1 MLQALKEM
9 SGSKKAI
16 VFVVT
21 VAFMAAV
28 IFGGVETQAANDF
41 TEKLYLLAMA
51 YLGGQG
57 LADLG
62 RYAGEAYRS
71 GKVALE
77 TRDIGKPTSED
88 VTERVGELFR
98 EMDPEVISR
107 IARVMSEAEAS
118 WETGGE
124 GEYHDPGEESKEE
137 SEEKKDS

>member
-1 MLQALKEM
+1 MLQAIKEM

-28 IFGGVETQAANDF
+28 IFGGVETEAANDF

-71 GKVALE
+71 GRVALE
-77 TRDIGKPTSED
+77 TRDGGMPTGED
-88 VTERVGELFR
+88 VAKRVGDLLR
-98 EMDPEVISR
+98 EMDPEAIKK
-107 IARVMSEAEAS
+107 IAAAISEAEAAWS
-118 WETGGE
+118 DGPDDDPESE
-124 GEYHDPGEESKEE
+124 GDDEAE

>member
-28 IFGGVETQAANDF
+28 IFGGVETEAANDF

-77 TRDIGKPTSED
+77 TRDGGRVTGED
-88 VTERVGELFR
+88 VAERVGELFR

-107 IARVMSEAEAS
+107 IAKVMSEAEAS
-118 WETGGE
+118 WERAGE
-124 GEYHDPGEESKEE
+124 GKDPEPEEE